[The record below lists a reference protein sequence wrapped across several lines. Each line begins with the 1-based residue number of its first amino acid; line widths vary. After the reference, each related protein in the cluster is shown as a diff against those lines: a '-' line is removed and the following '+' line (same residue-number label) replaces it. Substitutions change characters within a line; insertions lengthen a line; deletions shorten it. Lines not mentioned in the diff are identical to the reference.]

1 MKYDFLKKATQL
13 FLLVFLIIAGLYY
26 SKAFLIPIIIGV
38 LLALLLL
45 PLNRFLE
52 KKGMN
57 KIVAILISLF
67 SILIVVSTVITLF
80 LSQLINLGA
89 DMPLIKQKVS
99 ERFIQVQR
107 EVQSMT
113 RISSERQ
120 LEYLEGQYSNLMES
134 STNLLGS
141 IFVGFTGGLAT
152 FGLIFVYIFFFLLYR
167 SKIKIFLLKISP
179 SESHQKIDEIT
190 DRIKELIQ
198 HYLSGIL
205 IELSILGAL
214 NSIGLLIIGVKQPFF
229 FGYLAA
235 LLNIIPY
242 VGVLIGSI
250 FPITMALIFK
260 ESIWAAV
267 AVAGVM
273 AFNQFVD
280 NNFLTPKIV
289 GSHVRINPLVTIMAI
304 VAGGL
309 LWGIPGM
316 VLFIPL
322 LGIIKII
329 CDNIES
335 LRPLGYMLGDDE
347 EEEKV
352 KKRKHLIQNV
362 MRRNS

>member
-13 FLLVFLIIAGLYY
+13 FFLIFLLIAGLFYA
-26 SKAFLIPIIIGV
+26 KTFLIPIIIAV

-45 PLNRFLE
+45 PVNRFLE
-52 KKGMN
+52 RKGFN
-57 KIVAILISLF
+57 KIVAIIICLLLVLVI
-67 SILIVVSTVITLF
+67 ISTVITLF
-80 LSQLINLGA
+80 MSELVNLGENI
-89 DMPLIKQKVS
+89 PLIKQKMA
-99 ERFIQVQR
+99 ERFIEVQR
-107 EVQSMT
+107 NIQNIT
-113 RISSERQ
+113 KISSEKQ
-120 LEYLEGQYSNLMES
+120 LEYLEAHYSTILDS
-134 STNLLGS
+134 STDLLKQ
-141 IFVGFTGGLAT
+141 IFIGFTGGLAV
-152 FGLIFVYIFFFLLYR
+152 FGLIIVYIFFFLLYR
-167 SKIKIFLLKISP
+167 NKIKIFILRISP
-179 SESHQKIDEIT
+179 PEGHQKMEEISS
-190 DRIKELIQ
+190 RIKDLIQ

-214 NSIGLLIIGVKQPFF
+214 NSIGLLIIGIKQPFF

-250 FPITMALIFK
+250 FPIIMALIFK
-260 ESIWAAV
+260 DSIWAAA

-273 AFNQFVD
+273 IFNQFVD

-322 LGIIKII
+322 LGIFKII
-329 CDNIES
+329 CDQLEP
-335 LRPLGYMLGDDE
+335 LKPLGYMLGDE
-347 EEEKV
+347 EEENKILR
-352 KKRKHLIQNV
+352 KKEKIDNAIRK
-362 MRRNS
+362 S

>member
-1 MKYDFLKKATQL
+1 MKYDFLKKISQL
-13 FLLVFLIIAGLYY
+13 FILVFMIIAGLHYAK
-26 SKAFLIPIIIGV
+26 SFLVPIVIAG

-45 PLNRFLE
+45 PVNRFLE
-52 KKGMN
+52 RKGMN
-57 KIVAILISLF
+57 RIFTIFISLLI
-67 SILIVVSTVITLF
+67 ILIVISTVITLF
-80 LSQLINLGA
+80 FSQVINLGE
-89 DMPLIKQKVS
+89 DIPFIKQKIS

-107 EVQSMT
+107 EIQSMT
-113 RISSERQ
+113 RISTERQ
-120 LEYLEGQYSNLMES
+120 LEYLEGQYSNMLDS
-134 STNLLGS
+134 STDLLRE
-141 IFVGFTGGLAT
+141 IFVGFTGGLAL

-167 SKIKIFLLKISP
+167 SKIKIFILKIFP
-179 SESHQKIDEIT
+179 LESHRKIEEILN
-190 DRIKELIQ
+190 RIKDLIQ

-250 FPITMALIFK
+250 FPIIMALIFK
-260 ESIWAAV
+260 DSIWAAV

-273 AFNQFVD
+273 SFNQFVD

-304 VAGGL
+304 VAGGI

-322 LGIIKII
+322 LGILKII
-329 CDNIES
+329 CDHIDP
-335 LRPLGYMLGDDE
+335 LKPLGYMLGDE
-347 EEEKV
+347 EEEKKV
-352 KKRKHLIQNV
+352 KMKKERIENV
-362 MRRNS
+362 IHKKL